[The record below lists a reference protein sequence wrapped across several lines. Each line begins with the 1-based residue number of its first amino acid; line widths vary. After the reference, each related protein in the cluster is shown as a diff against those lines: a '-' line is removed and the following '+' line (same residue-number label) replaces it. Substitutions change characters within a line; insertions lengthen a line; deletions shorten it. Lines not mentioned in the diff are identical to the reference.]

1 MIKLKKTGAAL
12 AICAAA
18 LIAAASLSGCG
29 DTATQGGGAAG
40 VQSQA
45 DESEATRRPVQ
56 SARPSAAE
64 NDETET
70 ERGAASTNSGSR
82 TDTNEEATSADAE
95 NSMEAASTLSEARS
109 FLDAGMYDDAE
120 EMLSYVNT
128 DELSAE
134 EMDEYNAIRAELDS
148 AAANAGSDAADE
160 LTAEEAISI
169 VENNY
174 GVQINGDPGGLTA
187 QSGEDGSSYYELS
200 VEVPNEN
207 ARIIVRVHMDGSV
220 TEVSRQPIAVG

>member
-12 AICAAA
+12 AICASA
-18 LIAAASLSGCG
+18 LIAVASLSGCG
-29 DTATQGGGAAG
+29 DTATQGGGAVE

-64 NDETET
+64 NDEAESRRSAEPADSESET
-70 ERGAASTNSGSR
+70 GSGAAAVNS
-82 TDTNEEATSADAE
+82 E

-128 DELSAE
+128 DELGAE

>member
-1 MIKLKKTGAAL
+1 MIKLKKTTAVL
-12 AICAAA
+12 AGCAAA
-18 LIAAASLSGCG
+18 LIAVASLGGCG
-29 DTATQGGGAAG
+29 DTATQGGGTAG
-40 VQSQA
+40 VQSQTE
-45 DESEATRRPVQ
+45 ESEATRKPVQ

-64 NDETET
+64 NSEAESERSAAPKNSESETES
-70 ERGAASTNSGSR
+70 GAAAVNS
-82 TDTNEEATSADAE
+82 E
-95 NSMEAASTLSEARS
+95 NNNMEAASTLSEARS

-128 DELSAE
+128 DELGAE
-134 EMDEYNAIRAELDS
+134 DMEEYNAIRAEFDS
-148 AAANAGSDAADE
+148 AAANSGSDAADE

-169 VENNY
+169 VENYY

-187 QSGEDGSSYYELS
+187 QSDGAGSSYYELS

>member
-12 AICAAA
+12 AICASA
-18 LIAAASLSGCG
+18 LIAVASLSGCG
-29 DTATQGGGAAG
+29 DTGDSGRRHCGSS
-40 VQSQA
+40 VSA

-64 NDETET
+64 TT
-70 ERGAASTNSGSR
+70 KRSQG
-82 TDTNEEATSADAE
+82 
-95 NSMEAASTLSEARS
+95 EARS
-109 FLDAGMYDDAE
+109 RQIQSRRRDPERPRSNRKIAWKRRPRFPRRVLSWTRECTTDAE

-169 VENNY
+169 VRELLRSSDKRRSGRPDGAERRRRLELLRAFRRGPERERKNNRTRTY
-174 GVQINGDPGGLTA
+174 GRERYRGI
-187 QSGEDGSSYYELS
+187 
-200 VEVPNEN
+200 
-207 ARIIVRVHMDGSV
+207 
-220 TEVSRQPIAVG
+220 RQPIAVG

>member
-1 MIKLKKTGAAL
+1 MIKLKKTTAVL
-12 AICAAA
+12 AGCAAA
-18 LIAAASLSGCG
+18 LIAVASLGGCG
-29 DTATQGGGAAG
+29 DTATQGGGTAG
-40 VQSQA
+40 VQSQTE
-45 DESEATRRPVQ
+45 ESEATRKPVQ

-64 NDETET
+64 NSEAES
-70 ERGAASTNSGSR
+70 ERSAAPKNS
-82 TDTNEEATSADAE
+82 E
-95 NSMEAASTLSEARS
+95 SEARS

-128 DELSAE
+128 DELGAE
-134 EMDEYNAIRAELDS
+134 DMEEYNAIRAELDS
-148 AAANAGSDAADE
+148 AAANSGSDAADE

-169 VENNY
+169 VENYY

-187 QSGEDGSSYYELS
+187 QSDGAGSSYYELS

>member
-12 AICAAA
+12 AICASA
-18 LIAAASLSGCG
+18 LIAVASLGGCG
-29 DTATQGGGAAG
+29 DTATQGGGAVE

-45 DESEATRRPVQ
+45 DESEATRKPVQ

-64 NDETET
+64 NSETESERSAAPKNSESET
-70 ERGAASTNSGSR
+70 ESGSAAV
-82 TDTNEEATSADAE
+82 NSE
-95 NSMEAASTLSEARS
+95 NNNMEAASTLSEARS

-128 DELSAE
+128 DELGAE
-134 EMDEYNAIRAELDS
+134 DMEEYNAIRAELDS
-148 AAANAGSDAADE
+148 AAANSGSDAADE

>member
-1 MIKLKKTGAAL
+1 MIKLKKTTAVL
-12 AICAAA
+12 AGCAAA
-18 LIAAASLSGCG
+18 LIAVASLGGCG
-29 DTATQGGGAAG
+29 DTATQGGGTAG
-40 VQSQA
+40 VQSQTE
-45 DESEATRRPVQ
+45 ESEATRKPVQ

-64 NDETET
+64 NSEAESERSAAPKNSESETD
-70 ERGAASTNSGSR
+70 N
-82 TDTNEEATSADAE
+82 N
-95 NSMEAASTLSEARS
+95 MEAASTLSEARS

-128 DELSAE
+128 DELGAE
-134 EMDEYNAIRAELDS
+134 DMEEYNAIRAELDS
-148 AAANAGSDAADE
+148 AAANSGSDAADE

-169 VENNY
+169 VENYY

-187 QSGEDGSSYYELS
+187 QSDGAGSSYYELS